1 MRAYLRIHRP
11 TVALILLFIATLP
24 VLPAATQ
31 AAPPP
36 EETALISPWFPET
49 VSAGDSYSCA
59 TRNNGTLACWGSD
72 YAGLT
77 TPPAGTFTQLSSGR
91 YSSCAL
97 RTDGTV
103 ACWGMNDYGRP
114 LRRTASPLFKSPRA
128 GPILAGCEPTAP

>member
-1 MRAYLRIHRP
+1 
-11 TVALILLFIATLP
+11 LILLFIAALP

-72 YAGLT
+72 YADLT
-77 TPPAGTFTQLSSGR
+77 TPPAGTFTQVSAGHTH
-91 YSSCAL
+91 SCAL
-97 RTDGTV
+97 RTDGLWT
-103 ACWGMNDYGRP
+103 CWGSNDSGELNGYRIVLPVVMRGD
-114 LRRTASPLFKSPRA
+114 
-128 GPILAGCEPTAP
+128 